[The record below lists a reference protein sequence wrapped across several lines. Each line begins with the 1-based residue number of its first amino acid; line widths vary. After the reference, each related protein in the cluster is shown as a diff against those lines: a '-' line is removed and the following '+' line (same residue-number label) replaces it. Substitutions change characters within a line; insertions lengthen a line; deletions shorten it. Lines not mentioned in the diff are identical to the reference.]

1 MVIIIKYKY
10 LGRVWLMEAV
20 WIFALP
26 YTTVWLTVHV
36 LCGKWIDH
44 RVANESWRR
53 RVQGV

>member
-1 MVIIIKYKY
+1 
-10 LGRVWLMEAV
+10 MEAG

-26 YTTVWLTVHV
+26 YMTVWLTAHV